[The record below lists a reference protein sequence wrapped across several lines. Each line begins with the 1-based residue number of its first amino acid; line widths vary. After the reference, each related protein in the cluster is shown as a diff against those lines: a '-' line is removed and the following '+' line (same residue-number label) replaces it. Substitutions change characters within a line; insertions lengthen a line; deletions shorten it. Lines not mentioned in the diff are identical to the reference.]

1 MTVRDNNAIN
11 NGMVKGQVLGTG
23 RIRVAMEAFRYYHK
37 SSMPFQRKP
46 FENNGYLTISS
57 DSLQSLLAERGIL
70 VLVLP
75 ANDGKVFPESTAAS
89 WNINA
94 TKYAGSFYWATGSLE
109 LKYKETLPYM
119 QCTLHKNTI
128 SFTLLNKCI
137 ALVQF
142 LLASRRSYLYL
153 MYSLTKYFKILN
165 FEETTER
172 KIIHFSIHSLT

>member
-89 WNINA
+89 
-94 TKYAGSFYWATGSLE
+94 
-109 LKYKETLPYM
+109 
-119 QCTLHKNTI
+119 
-128 SFTLLNKCI
+128 
-137 ALVQF
+137 
-142 LLASRRSYLYL
+142 
-153 MYSLTKYFKILN
+153 
-165 FEETTER
+165 
-172 KIIHFSIHSLT
+172 